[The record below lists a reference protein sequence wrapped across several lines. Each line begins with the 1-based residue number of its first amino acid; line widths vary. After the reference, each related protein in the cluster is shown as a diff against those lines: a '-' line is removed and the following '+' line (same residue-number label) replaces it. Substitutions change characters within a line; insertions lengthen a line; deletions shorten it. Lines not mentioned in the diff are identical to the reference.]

1 MNHTPG
7 AAASS
12 ALLHHR
18 FQEKKAVLSGL
29 LQRLAGLSGRVD
41 WTGADEARQTSA
53 ALLASLGEPF
63 LFVVVGEVKT
73 GKSSLVNALLGED
86 LCEVAPDPCTD
97 RIRMIFHG
105 ETVSEV
111 AVDPLLSHVRAPHDI
126 LREIAVVDTPGVD
139 SIIDRHQEITERFI
153 PKSDLVL
160 FVFSAINPYS
170 RSAWEFFSLVR
181 QEWRRKVVF
190 ILNQADLATPD
201 QLRVNAASVR
211 RLAEE
216 RGVADPV
223 LFAVSATRSKTDP
236 EGGGIEAVRRY
247 IRDMVT
253 GGGHYAQKLR
263 SLCDAAVRLIDRL
276 SRAVADRREEIARDA
291 AQADAIKERM
301 AQAQTAAA
309 REVGSLVA
317 RVAAVYARLSRDFA
331 DTFEAELSFGNMI
344 GRSLRGVF
352 RRGGGIEARVA
363 ELARDF
369 AETLTREVEDVT
381 RQGAAHV
388 AESIQDRVRPLLDE
402 LEGRDRFGR
411 GLAGPAAVS
420 EERETVA
427 REVRLRV
434 EALLGAEGGLTGV
447 TPAEYSGLDP
457 KAAMGGVLV
466 VVGTL
471 FAVSVKSVV
480 VDVTGGLVAATG
492 MVLAG
497 GALLWKRPRIM
508 RAFRKNLAEAGER
521 LETELAERLMAR
533 MEHLFAELFARFEPF
548 FTGVA
553 ERQRLAGDLARETAA
568 LADDCDAFARDV
580 DNGA

>member
-1 MNHTPG
+1 MNRPPG

-18 FQEKKAVLSGL
+18 YQEKKAVLAGL
-29 LQRLAGLSGRVD
+29 LQRLAELSGRISWPD
-41 WTGADEARQTSA
+41 AAEARQTA
-53 ALLASLGEPF
+53 ASLLASLGEPF

-97 RIRMIFHG
+97 RIRMILHG
-105 ETVSEV
+105 ETASDV
-111 AVDPLLSHVRAPHDI
+111 AVDPYLSHVRVPHEI

-170 RSAWEFFSLVR
+170 RSAWDFFSLVR
-181 QEWRRKVVF
+181 QEWRRKVIFV
-190 ILNQADLATPD
+190 LNQADLATAE
-201 QLRVNAASVR
+201 QLRVNEASVR

-223 LFAVSATRSKTDP
+223 LFAVSATRAATDP
-236 EGGGIEAVRRY
+236 EGSGIEAVRRY

-253 GGGHYAQKLR
+253 GGGHYAQKLL
-263 SLCDAAVRLIDRL
+263 SLCDAASRLIERL
-276 SRAVADRREEIARDA
+276 SRALAARREDIARDA
-291 AQADAIKERM
+291 AQAADIKERM
-301 AQAQTAAA
+301 AQAQTAAG
-309 REVGSLVA
+309 REAASLVA
-317 RVAAVYARLSRDFA
+317 RVTAVYARLSRDFA
-331 DTFEAELSFGNMI
+331 DAFEAELTFGNMI
-344 GRSLRGVF
+344 GRSLRGMF
-352 RRGGGIEARVA
+352 RRGGGIDARVA
-363 ELARDF
+363 ELTANF
-369 AETLTREVEDVT
+369 AEKLTREVEDVT

-388 AESIQDRVRPLLDE
+388 SESILDRVRPLLDE

-411 GLAGPAAVS
+411 RGAGASALS

-434 EALLGAEGGLTGV
+434 EALLGAEGGFAGV
-447 TPAEYSGLDP
+447 SPTEFSGLDP
-457 KAAMGGVLV
+457 KAAMGGVLM

-480 VDVTGGLVAATG
+480 VDVTGGLVAASG

-497 GALLWKRPRIM
+497 GTLLWKRPRIM
-508 RAFRKNLAEAGER
+508 RVFRKNLAEAGER
-521 LETELAERLMAR
+521 LEAELSERLTAR
-533 MEHLFAELFARFEPF
+533 MEHLFAELFARFDPF
-548 FTGVA
+548 FTGIA
-553 ERQRLAGDLARETAA
+553 ERERVAGELGRETDALAG
-568 LADDCDAFARDV
+568 DCDAFARDV
-580 DNGA
+580 GPSA